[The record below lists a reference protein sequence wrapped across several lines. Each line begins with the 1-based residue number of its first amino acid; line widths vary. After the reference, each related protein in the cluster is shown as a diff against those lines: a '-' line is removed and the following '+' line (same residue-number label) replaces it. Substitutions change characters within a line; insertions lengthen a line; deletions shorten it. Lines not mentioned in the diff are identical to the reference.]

1 MFRRSIHV
9 SVALASMLA
18 FGIMAKAQGVCS
30 ASGIAGTYVVKCSG
44 YLTPG
49 PNAPMVPATL
59 LGKAVGE
66 RNGNWSG
73 NGGTLSIGGTI
84 VTQDVK
90 SVGPAEVKPDCTG
103 SITYSQTIN
112 GQSAPNIH
120 FNFIVGKNSDVIDG
134 IGTDPGSVFAC
145 TLTRVSER
153 D

>member
-1 MFRRSIHV
+1 MFRRSIQV

-18 FGIMAKAQGVCS
+18 FTIMAKAQGVCS

-103 SITYSQTIN
+103 SITYSQAIN

-134 IGTDPGSVFAC
+134 ISTDPGSVFAC